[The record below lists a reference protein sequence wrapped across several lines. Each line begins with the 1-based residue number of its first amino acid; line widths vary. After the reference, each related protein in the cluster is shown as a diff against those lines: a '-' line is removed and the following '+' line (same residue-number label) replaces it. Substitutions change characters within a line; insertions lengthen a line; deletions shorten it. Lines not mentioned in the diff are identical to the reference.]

1 MSEDSK
7 KPEPEPKPEPT
18 FAPEGQSMLP
28 GLMPWVGRRKKDWRK
43 WRNDRGELIDAPP
56 YRGAQSMGKII
67 PPLTDSHGIPF
78 KEDSLQIMR
87 DARGVYR
94 VVDWSLSADKTV
106 APVNEDTELQTHPI
120 MGRVIYETRHSLE
133 RAKLAMS
140 ILARKRRDKKAGLPD
155 DPVQCKDLKGAPI
168 FIGRF
173 VLARYARGK
182 FVGHYA
188 IIDTA
193 CDIAAPAYRF
203 VLKKDASLKDAVL
216 QLEKANKTRK
226 PAAVEKSR
234 KKYVA
239 AGAPIAFSAPEGFGG
254 FGGGGGD
261 RECPTPDSVSW
272 DVTVDLYARTG
283 RWCKTAM
290 LIWAGDYP
298 AELVE
303 QCENYRAEFLEDP
316 SKFYDAAPPETANDD
331 YREMVESHEAARAI
345 LEHFEGSVVIDRGES
360 T

>member
-1 MSEDSK
+1 MKGDADK
-7 KPEPEPKPEPT
+7 PDKPELVISPPWQ
-18 FAPEGQSMLP
+18 AILP
-28 GLMPWVGRRKKDWRK
+28 AFKKELNFPKKDYRP
-43 WRNDRGELIDAPP
+43 WRNQHGEQIDSPR
-56 YRGAQSMGKII
+56 YRGPQFNDKII

-78 KEDSLQIMR
+78 KEDSLQIVR

-94 VVDWSLSADKTV
+94 IVDWSLPADKTI

-120 MGRVIYETRHSLE
+120 MGRAIYETRHSLE

-155 DPVQCKDLKGAPI
+155 DPVQCKDLKGAAI

-182 FVGHYA
+182 FAGHYA

-193 CDIAAPAYRF
+193 SDIAAPAYRY

-216 QLEKANKTRK
+216 QLEKAHKTRK
-226 PAAVEKSR
+226 PAAAQKSR
-234 KKYVA
+234 KKFIA
-239 AGAPIAFSAPEGFGG
+239 AGAPIAFNAPEGFGG
-254 FGGGGGD
+254 FGGGGGGD

-290 LIWAGDYP
+290 LIWVGDYP

-316 SKFYDAAPPETANDD
+316 SKFYDNPIETTNDD

-345 LEHFEGSVVIDRGES
+345 LEYFEGSCVIDP